1 MNPPGMP
8 TNLAPSDRRFRVLPA
23 PHQPPVRHVSGL
35 MLGLLL
41 ALVPG
46 IAMQRW
52 LFGPG
57 VLIQCALA
65 IVAAVVA
72 EAAVLRLRGRRVP
85 PALKD
90 YSAVVTAV
98 LLGIAIP
105 GLTPWWTVT
114 LGSLFAILIGK
125 QVYGGLGRNP
135 FNPAMVGYAVLLI
148 SFPKVMSIWP
158 GPLELLPSP
167 TDMAETFRA
176 IFLGLPESRLDA
188 LAMATP
194 LDDTRTRL
202 GLGQTLA
209 DIHAGALYS
218 SNGWFWINLG
228 YLLGG
233 LWLLRH
239 GIIDWRIPAG
249 VLGGLFAPALV
260 FFLIDPGLYPTPLF
274 HLFSGASMLAAFFIA
289 TDPVSA
295 ATTPRGRLLYGLG
308 IGGLIYVIRTWGGY
322 PDGVAFA
329 VLLMNLAAP
338 TLDHY
343 TRPRVYGYPR

>member
-1 MNPPGMP
+1 MNPPRMP
-8 TNLAPSDRRFRVLPA
+8 ANPAPPERRFRVLPA
-23 PHQPPVRHVSGL
+23 PHLPPARQVSGL
-35 MLGLLL
+35 MLGVLL

-46 IAMQRW
+46 IVLQRW

-57 VLIQCALA
+57 VLIQCGLA

-72 EAAVLRLRGRRVP
+72 EAAVLRLRGRRVA
-85 PALKD
+85 PALGD
-90 YSAVVTAV
+90 CSAVVTAV
-98 LLGIAIP
+98 LLGLAVP
-105 GLTPWWTVT
+105 GLAPWWTVT
-114 LGSLFAILIGK
+114 LGSAFAILIGK
-125 QVYGGLGRNP
+125 QVYGGLGSNP
-135 FNPAMVGYAVLLI
+135 FNPAMMGYAILLV

-158 GPLELLPSP
+158 APLEGLPSP
-167 TDMAETFRA
+167 ADMAGTFRA
-176 IFLGLPESRLDA
+176 IFQGLSESRLDA

-209 DIHAGALYS
+209 DIHAGPLYS
-218 SNGWFWINLG
+218 GNGWFWINLG
-228 YLLGG
+228 HLLGG
-233 LWLLRH
+233 LWLLRRS
-239 GIIDWRIPAG
+239 IIDWRIPAG

-260 FFLIDPGLYPTPLF
+260 LFLIDSGLYPTPLF

-308 IGGLIYVIRTWGGY
+308 IGGLIHVIRTWGGY

-343 TRPRVYGYPR
+343 TRPRVYGHPR

>member
-8 TNLAPSDRRFRVLPA
+8 SSSAPPERRFRVLPA
-23 PHQPPVRHVSGL
+23 PYLPPAPPVGRL
-35 MLGLLL
+35 MLGVLL

-46 IAMQRW
+46 ILMQRW

-57 VLIQCALA
+57 VLIQCGLA
-65 IVAAVVA
+65 SVAAVVA
-72 EAAVLRLRGRRVP
+72 EAAVLCARGRRVAS
-85 PALKD
+85 ALGD

-98 LLGIAIP
+98 LLGIAVP
-105 GLTPWWTVT
+105 GLAPWWTVT

-125 QVYGGLGRNP
+125 QVYGGLGNNP
-135 FNPAMVGYAVLLI
+135 FNPAMVGYAILLI

-158 GPLELLPSP
+158 APLENLPSP
-167 TDMAETFRA
+167 PDLAETLLA
-176 IFLGLPESRLDA
+176 IFQGLPEPRLDA

-209 DIHAGALYS
+209 DIHAGALHRN
-218 SNGWFWINLG
+218 NGWLWINLG
-228 YLLGG
+228 YLAGG
-233 LWLLRH
+233 LWLLRR
-239 GIIDWRIPAG
+239 GIIDWRIPSG
-249 VLGGLFAPALV
+249 MLGGLFALALV
-260 FFLIDPGLYPTPLF
+260 CFLIDPGLYPTPLF
-274 HLFSGASMLAAFFIA
+274 HLFNGATMLAAFFIA

-308 IGGLIYVIRTWGGY
+308 IGGLIHVIRTWGGY
-322 PDGVAFA
+322 PDGVVFA
-329 VLLMNLAAP
+329 VLLMNLASP

-343 TRPRVYGYPR
+343 TRPRVYGHAR